1 MAFSYDLLAEYG
13 YLPPGQAFPRMKDLA
28 RRALEIDATTAE
40 AYTALALAAGYY
52 DRDWIRADEAYRRA
66 LELNANSV
74 ITHDWYGV
82 VFLGPMGRH
91 DEAVAHSKRAK
102 ELDPLTAYIR
112 VDLGWTYNHARRWDD
127 AITECKQIPDIDPE
141 FYFTYWCLGFAYWQK
156 GMLEEAVAAYERAV
170 ELEPHD
176 LGLQGDLAIV
186 YAAAGKQD
194 QAQKILEEVEQTA
207 QREYVPAYAWAMA
220 NMAIGNLDGTYA
232 WLDKMYE
239 ERSPVLIFMNE
250 HARYDRL
257 RDDLRFQQL
266 LRKIGFKELKFIPK
280 PVSD

>member
-1 MAFSYDLLAEYG
+1 
-13 YLPPGQAFPRMKDLA
+13 
-28 RRALEIDATTAE
+28 
-40 AYTALALAAGYY
+40 
-52 DRDWIRADEAYRRA
+52 
-66 LELNANSV
+66 
-74 ITHDWYGV
+74 
-82 VFLGPMGRH
+82 MGRH

-186 YAAAGKQD
+186 YAAAGKKD

-207 QREYVPAYAWAMA
+207 QREYVPAYARAMA

-250 HARYDRL
+250 YARYDRL
-257 RDDLRFQQL
+257 RDDPRFQEL
-266 LRKIGFKELKFIPK
+266 LRKIGFQELKFIPK